1 MKVFRTSYKDAIE
14 PAEENMRKMNEKIQK
29 IFFRTKP
36 LLYVLSKTVLPHQRI
51 IGDWVIRETYELLD
65 DSTLPKGTVSYSI
78 WIETDVSSPKEIQA
92 KKDTGFK
99 IADDLNRVW
108 TYVRG
113 QPINAARLGLVF
125 CDAPAAWT
133 TNIKEVE
140 KKLDAEI
147 SGMTGN
153 IIIQPGHCLMY
164 VTELPLS
171 KALDVYESY
180 KTAPDFIRALI
191 ELHYS
196 ALTSKRSED
205 RLIFFAKALEMV
217 RGLYP
222 GKSNQQIQDSLP
234 VNITSNL
241 QQSLHWLF
249 GIANNRFDVR
259 HVVQQKGTPPV
270 LHPRISMQEHQSF
283 EHDADLIIRT
293 VICRQ
298 LGHEPFL
305 VKYG

>member
-1 MKVFRTSYKDAIE
+1 MTTH
-14 PAEENMRKMNEKIQK
+14 K

-36 LLYVLSKTVLPHQRI
+36 LLYVLSETVSPHQRI
-51 IGDWVIRETYELLD
+51 IGDWVIRETYEPLD
-65 DSTLPKGTVSYSI
+65 DRTLPKGTVSYSV
-78 WIETDVSSPKEIQA
+78 WIETEVSSPKEIWA
-92 KKDTGFK
+92 KEDTGFK

-108 TYVRG
+108 TYVCG
-113 QPINAARLGLVF
+113 QPINAALLGLVAR
-125 CDAPAAWT
+125 DAPAAWT
-133 TNIKEVE
+133 TNNKEVE
-140 KKLDAEI
+140 KKLNAEI
-147 SGMTGN
+147 SGMTCNG
-153 IIIQPGHCLMY
+153 IIIRTRYRMY
-164 VTELPLS
+164 VMELPLS
-171 KALDVYESY
+171 KVLDVYESY

-196 ALTSKRSED
+196 ALTSNRLED

-222 GKSNQQIQDSLP
+222 GKSDQQIQGSLP

-283 EHDADLIIRT
+283 EHDADSIIRT
-293 VICRQ
+293 VVCQQ
-298 LGHEPFL
+298 LGYEPFL
-305 VKYG
+305 VKHEKPI